1 MYNLYIVSQ
10 KADIWACRKEGR
22 ICRAN
27 TGIFRLYVTLYCIPH
42 PPSLHK
48 RASSLGDIAA
58 EAKLSKGTLYYYYST
73 KDELI
78 VTITDD
84 CLCHMT
90 DILFSWVDGLNREE
104 ALRPALI
111 RLFESLMADGHNAR
125 LYCVLCAECAS
136 EDTPIRELMTE
147 YKQKWRLMLEL
158 GALKLQSRNAGIL
171 GERAELFFTLL
182 SGHMLQT
189 FGGMGSISIET
200 LVDALMR
207 E

>member
-1 MYNLYIVSQ
+1 MPRKHGDFPSVRDAILYTASSLFTQ
-10 KADIWACRKEGR
+10 KGVHG
-22 ICRAN
+22 
-27 TGIFRLYVTLYCIPH
+27 T
-42 PPSLHK
+42 
-48 RASSLGDIAA
+48 SLGDIAA

-111 RLFESLMADGHNAR
+111 RLFESLMADEHNAR

-189 FGGMGSISIET
+189 FGGIGSISIET

>member
-1 MYNLYIVSQ
+1 MPRKHGDFPSVREAILYTAASLFTQ
-10 KADIWACRKEGR
+10 KGVHG
-22 ICRAN
+22 
-27 TGIFRLYVTLYCIPH
+27 T
-42 PPSLHK
+42 
-48 RASSLGDIAA
+48 SLGDISA

-78 VTITDD
+78 LTITDE
-84 CLCHMT
+84 CLCRIT
-90 DILFSWVDGLNREE
+90 DMLLSWVDGLSREE

-111 RLFESLMADGHNAR
+111 RLFEDIMADERNAR
-125 LYCVLCAECAS
+125 LYCVLCAECAG
-136 EDTPIRELMTE
+136 EDTPIRGIMAE

-182 SGHMLQT
+182 SGHILQT
-189 FGGMGSISIET
+189 FGGMGSTSVET
-200 LVDALMR
+200 LVDALLG

>member
-1 MYNLYIVSQ
+1 MPRKHGDFPSVRDAILYTASSLFTQ
-10 KADIWACRKEGR
+10 KGVHG
-22 ICRAN
+22 
-27 TGIFRLYVTLYCIPH
+27 T
-42 PPSLHK
+42 
-48 RASSLGDIAA
+48 SLGDIAA
-58 EAKLSKGTLYYYYST
+58 EAKLSKGTLY
-73 KDELI
+73 
-78 VTITDD
+78 
-84 CLCHMT
+84 
-90 DILFSWVDGLNREE
+90 
-104 ALRPALI
+104 
-111 RLFESLMADGHNAR
+111 RLFESLMADEHNAR
-125 LYCVLCAECAS
+125 LYCVLFAECAS

-158 GALKLQSRNAGIL
+158 GALKLQSRNAEIL

>member
-1 MYNLYIVSQ
+1 MPRKHGDFPSVRDAILYTASSLFTQ
-10 KADIWACRKEGR
+10 KGVHG
-22 ICRAN
+22 
-27 TGIFRLYVTLYCIPH
+27 T
-42 PPSLHK
+42 
-48 RASSLGDIAA
+48 SLGDIAA

-90 DILFSWVDGLNREE
+90 DILFS
-104 ALRPALI
+104 
-111 RLFESLMADGHNAR
+111 MADGHNAR

-200 LVDALMR
+200 LVDALMS

>member
-1 MYNLYIVSQ
+1 MPRKHGDFPSVRDAILYTASSLFTQ
-10 KADIWACRKEGR
+10 KGVHG
-22 ICRAN
+22 
-27 TGIFRLYVTLYCIPH
+27 T
-42 PPSLHK
+42 
-48 RASSLGDIAA
+48 SLGDIAA

-136 EDTPIRELMTE
+136 EDTPHTRAHDGVQA
-147 YKQKWRLMLEL
+147 KVAVDA
-158 GALKLQSRNAGIL
+158 GAG
-171 GERAELFFTLL
+171 RAEAAIPQRRDT
-182 SGHMLQT
+182 G
-189 FGGMGSISIET
+189 
-200 LVDALMR
+200 
-207 E
+207 

>member
-48 RASSLGDIAA
+48 RASTAPA

-111 RLFESLMADGHNAR
+111 RLFESLMADEHNAR

-136 EDTPIRELMTE
+136 EDTPIREFMTE

>member
-1 MYNLYIVSQ
+1 MPRKHGDFPSVRDAILYTASSLFTQ
-10 KADIWACRKEGR
+10 KGVHG
-22 ICRAN
+22 
-27 TGIFRLYVTLYCIPH
+27 T
-42 PPSLHK
+42 
-48 RASSLGDIAA
+48 SLGDIAA

-111 RLFESLMADGHNAR
+111 RLFESLMADEHNAR

-136 EDTPIRELMTE
+136 
-147 YKQKWRLMLEL
+147 
-158 GALKLQSRNAGIL
+158 
-171 GERAELFFTLL
+171 
-182 SGHMLQT
+182 
-189 FGGMGSISIET
+189 
-200 LVDALMR
+200 
-207 E
+207 

>member
-1 MYNLYIVSQ
+1 MPRKHGDFPSVRDAILYTASSLFTQ
-10 KADIWACRKEGR
+10 KGVHG
-22 ICRAN
+22 
-27 TGIFRLYVTLYCIPH
+27 T
-42 PPSLHK
+42 
-48 RASSLGDIAA
+48 SLGDIAA

-111 RLFESLMADGHNAR
+111 RLFESLMADEHNAR

-136 EDTPIRELMTE
+136 EDWPRPARWTTAGPMWTPL
-147 YKQKWRLMLEL
+147 
-158 GALKLQSRNAGIL
+158 SRPWSAPAI
-171 GERAELFFTLL
+171 
-182 SGHMLQT
+182 
-189 FGGMGSISIET
+189 
-200 LVDALMR
+200 
-207 E
+207 

>member
-1 MYNLYIVSQ
+1 MPRKHGDFPSVRDAILYTASSLFTQ
-10 KADIWACRKEGR
+10 KGVHG
-22 ICRAN
+22 
-27 TGIFRLYVTLYCIPH
+27 T
-42 PPSLHK
+42 
-48 RASSLGDIAA
+48 SLGDIAA

-125 LYCVLCAECAS
+125 LYCVLS
-136 EDTPIRELMTE
+136 LRELHLHQHFQT
-147 YKQKWRLMLEL
+147 YRRSSRLIPTHL
-158 GALKLQSRNAGIL
+158 
-171 GERAELFFTLL
+171 LFPSLHTKARRTVL
-182 SGHMLQT
+182 
-189 FGGMGSISIET
+189 
-200 LVDALMR
+200 
-207 E
+207 